1 MSSNKNMNHK
11 GTAPQQ
17 RYNTNAQ
24 FNPNT
29 QGKFKKLFN
38 MNVKWKKLDTA
49 TLIAIIMYTHTHTYV
64 WLSCSRRTR
73 VSYVC
78 MGMPKSRYFLILQ
91 PILELN
97 LEILWHPDPLVSC
110 ENSTLSEH
118 SHKTTLHPLPQ
129 KYAKLYTFP
138 NNNLNVNDFLFRLC
152 NSFFFSVSRQIS
164 TFLRRIASI
173 LDKDVASKKST
184 HMDGQNNG
192 LFRTLHNHHTRISVW
207 LCVVQCNEA
216 D

>member
-29 QGKFKKLFN
+29 QGKFKKLLN

-49 TLIAIIMYTHTHTYV
+49 TLIAIIMYTHTHTHIRVTFVLASY
-64 WLSCSRRTR
+64 TR
-73 VSYVC
+73 LVQC

-110 ENSTLSEH
+110 ENSTSSEH
-118 SHKTTLHPLPQ
+118 SHNTTPSSIAAEICQIVH
-129 KYAKLYTFP
+129 
-138 NNNLNVNDFLFRLC
+138 
-152 NSFFFSVSRQIS
+152 VS
-164 TFLRRIASI
+164 
-173 LDKDVASKKST
+173 K
-184 HMDGQNNG
+184 
-192 LFRTLHNHHTRISVW
+192 
-207 LCVVQCNEA
+207 
-216 D
+216 